1 MNDSRQV
8 AAASEEGATFK
19 VRSYARFVR
28 QVGVAGI
35 ANGALSLRRIL
46 LLPVLTKQLSPDQ
59 FGIWISLVAFI
70 ELLAPIGQL
79 RLDASLDRFLPAVED
94 RDELGRS
101 VYTAISFGL
110 LSTGLLGGGIVLAW
124 AMPLP
129 WDLSRVGAADLVAL
143 LVVAVLL
150 SSLEMMGRA
159 YFRAR
164 RLVKFHSA
172 LVVADALGFVALA
185 ALALYAGLGLKG
197 VLGAWVVNKGAL
209 LVVEWVSISRS
220 TGTFSFDAGLLKRFL
235 RYGIPLLPLGLFASL
250 MHLGDRYVIAYYH
263 DWGLS
268 GAYSAGYLLG
278 NLGGLSFGPVFHI
291 LGPTIAALWERG
303 EKRQV
308 EEHMSFALKYCLI
321 AAVPLVVTVAVLA
334 RPLMRLLAEEAYE
347 VEPLVIGLIAVGV
360 MVFMASGILQEGI
373 RLQKKTGKITLIY
386 GGCAG
391 LNLALNFLVVP
402 DWGMRGAAAATL
414 LTHGVQIFA
423 AHQVVRS
430 DLLVRV
436 EWKTLGRMLI
446 GGGVTGYILFV
457 SDPQAVASLIVA
469 AILAMGGYLA
479 LMLAMGTFS
488 KRELD
493 FWKSLIPR
501 MSGSK
506 KTL

>member
-1 MNDSRQV
+1 MAEISQENT
-8 AAASEEGATFK
+8 TFK
-19 VRSYARFVR
+19 IRSYTRFVR
-28 QVGVAGI
+28 QVGLAGI

-46 LLPVLTKQLSPDQ
+46 LLPVLTKQLSTDQ
-59 FGIWISLVAFI
+59 FAIWILLAAFI
-70 ELLAPIGQL
+70 ELLAPIGLL
-79 RLDASLDRFLPAVED
+79 RLDASLGRFLPAVED

-101 VYTAISFGL
+101 VYTAASFAL
-110 LSTGLLGGGIVLAW
+110 LSTGLLGAGIVLAW
-124 AMPLP
+124 ALPLS
-129 WDLSRVGAADLVAL
+129 WDLGQVASTDLVAL
-143 LVVAVLL
+143 LVAAVLL
-150 SSLEMMGRA
+150 SSLEMLGRA

-172 LVVADALGFVALA
+172 LVAADALGFVGLA
-185 ALALYAGLGLKG
+185 GLALYSGLGIKG

-209 LVVEWVSISRS
+209 LGVEWVSISRS
-220 TGTFSFDAGLLKRFL
+220 TATFSFDTGLLKRFL

-263 DWGLS
+263 DLGLA
-268 GAYSAGYLLG
+268 GVYSAAYLLG

-291 LGPTIAALWERG
+291 LGPATAALWERG
-303 EKRQV
+303 EKGQV
-308 EEHMSFALKYCLI
+308 EEHLSFALKYCLI
-321 AAVPLVVTVAVLA
+321 AAVPLVVAVAVLA

-347 VEPLVIGLIAVGV
+347 VEPLVIGLIAAGV

-373 RLQKKTGKITLIY
+373 RLQKKTEKITLIY

-446 GGGVTGYILFV
+446 GGGVTGYLLFV
-457 SDPQAVASLIVA
+457 SDPQAVVSLIVA
-469 AILAMGGYLA
+469 ATLAMGGYLA
-479 LMLAMGTFS
+479 LMLALGTFS
-488 KRELD
+488 KSELD

-501 MSGSK
+501 MSRSK